1 MSTIKVR
8 EIKNDAVIDI
18 KLNKNFYLMLKATM
32 LYIFKQEKDQEKYEA
47 LIKKVMSAEAENEP
61 HTEHEAAFKT
71 MLLLLAEIERQAGEK
86 ELFDIKEIEI
96 EGEDNKPTPDSN

>member
-8 EIKNDAVIDI
+8 EIKNDAIIEI

-32 LYIFKQEKDQEKYEA
+32 LYIFKQEPNQEKYEA
-47 LIKKVMSAEAENEP
+47 LIKKVMSTEAENEP

-71 MLLLLAEIERQAGEK
+71 MLLLLAEIERQATENN
-86 ELFDIKEIEI
+86 LFDVKEIEI
-96 EGEDNKPTPDSN
+96 EGEDPKSTPDSN

>member
-47 LIKKVMSAEAENEP
+47 LIKKVMSAEAEK
-61 HTEHEAAFKT
+61 H
-71 MLLLLAEIERQAGEK
+71 L
-86 ELFDIKEIEI
+86 
-96 EGEDNKPTPDSN
+96 KPCYFF

>member
-8 EIKNDAVIDI
+8 EIKNDAIIDI

-32 LYIFKQEKDQEKYEA
+32 LYIFKQEPDQEKYEA
-47 LIKKVMSAEAENEP
+47 LIKKVMSTETENEP

-71 MLLLLAEIERQAGEK
+71 MLLLLAEIERQAGENN
-86 ELFDIKEIEI
+86 LFDVKEIEI
-96 EGEDNKPTPDSN
+96 KEEDPKSTPDSN